1 MKIEKEGNKAL
12 IVIDEQVD
20 FVTGTLGSKYA
31 EKTVVPNT
39 VELIKQFPKTDVY
52 ATQDTHYPEYWT
64 TLEGK
69 KLPVQHCMAGT
80 YGHKLVPELRDLIL
94 DDPLHRITK
103 ITFGANM
110 DILLSVFMNYDEL
123 HICGLCTDIC
133 VVSNALILR
142 ALFPDKPIIL
152 HESCCGG
159 TTKEAHD
166 AAVMVMRS
174 CQIDI
179 SEI

>member
-1 MKIEKEGNKAL
+1 MRIDKEGNKAL
-12 IVIDEQVD
+12 LVIDEQVD

-31 EKTVVPNT
+31 ENTVVPNT
-39 VELIKQFPKTDVY
+39 VQLIKQFPKTDIY
-52 ATQDTHYPEYWT
+52 ATQDTHFSEYFT

-80 YGHKLVPELRDLIL
+80 SGHELVPELKDLIF
-94 DDPLHRITK
+94 DDPLHQIK
-103 ITFGANM
+103 KVTFGANM
-110 DILLSVFMNYDEL
+110 DILLSIFMNYEEIHL
-123 HICGLCTDIC
+123 CGLCTDIC

-142 ALFPDKPIIL
+142 ALFPNKTIIL

-159 TTKEAHD
+159 TSKEAHD
-166 AAVMVMRS
+166 AAVTVMRS

>member
-1 MKIEKEGNKAL
+1 MKIETEGNKAL
-12 IVIDEQVD
+12 IIVDEQVD
-20 FVTGTLGSKYA
+20 FVTGSLGSKYA
-31 EKTVVPNT
+31 EKEVVPNT
-39 VELIKQFPKTDVY
+39 VKLIQQFPKTDVY
-52 ATQDTHYPEYWT
+52 ATQDTHYQEYWT
-64 TLEGK
+64 SLEGK

-80 YGHKLVPELRDLIL
+80 EGHNLVPELRDLVL
-94 DDPLHRITK
+94 DDPLHRIK
-103 ITFGANM
+103 KVTFGANM
-110 DILLSVFMNYDEL
+110 DILLSIFMNYDEI

-142 ALFPDKPIIL
+142 ALFPNKVIVL

-166 AAVMVMRS
+166 AAVTVMRS

-179 SEI
+179 SET